1 MLNWREFWSKPLQP
15 EPKTLTTMR
24 FRPPRSPLP
33 AEARWALLR
42 AFGPAGQSWNGPLDP
57 ERAVEAA
64 RALDLAPRIATRVP
78 VSCLVPELGEEQ
90 ARRLTAARG
99 VAALSSTELLETAR
113 LLALTA
119 AEAGIPIVL
128 LKGSALQARGFVSIG
143 SRWMSDVDV
152 LVAEPAVEPLAD
164 ALRTS
169 GFEPLAGT
177 VACEHQIAPLRRAGH
192 TLEIHRFLPGVVP
205 PGETRFA
212 TADALLRHQAL
223 EPLAGWPAGTRI
235 PAPRVLAAH
244 ALVHGIAQ
252 HGFAPQS
259 YPLTRML
266 ADLADLGASSVAAAA
281 AWAVPHVS
289 GDEARAASD
298 LVRELAAGV
307 LPEASPLLAHAV
319 FGLSDARYAA
329 SLRFRALGSVPSLLP
344 RPLAFARDVWQALF
358 PGRARL
364 AGLYG
369 REGSDLSRA
378 ARRPLDLAFRLGRM
392 LWS

>member
-1 MLNWREFWSKPLQP
+1 MVNWRQLRSKPLQT
-15 EPKTLTTMR
+15 EPKTLTAMR

-42 AFGPAGQSWNGPLDP
+42 AFGPAGRPWNGPLDP
-57 ERAVEAA
+57 ERAIEMA
-64 RALDLAPRIATRVP
+64 RALDLAPRIATRVAIP
-78 VSCLVPELGEEQ
+78 CLVAELGEER

-99 VAALSSTELLETAR
+99 VAAVSSTELIETAR

-128 LKGSALQARGFVSIG
+128 LKGIALQARGFVSIG
-143 SRWMSDVDV
+143 ARWMSDVDV

-164 ALRTS
+164 ALRAS
-169 GFEPLAGT
+169 GFETLAGT
-177 VACEHQIAPLRRAGH
+177 VACEHQMPPLRRAGQ

-205 PGETRFA
+205 PGETSFA
-212 TADALLRHQAL
+212 TTETLLRQQAL
-223 EPLAGWPAGTRI
+223 EPLFGWPKGTRV
-235 PAPRVLAAH
+235 PSPHVLAAH

-252 HGFAPQS
+252 HGFAPRS

-266 ADLADLGASSVAAAA
+266 ADLADLGAGAVAAAFSWA
-281 AWAVPHVS
+281 APHVS
-289 GDEARAASD
+289 AEEARAVSE
-298 LVRELAAGV
+298 LLLELAAGA

-319 FGLSDARYAA
+319 FGLTDARYAA
-329 SLRFRALGSVPSLLP
+329 SLRFRALGSGPSLLP

-364 AGLYG
+364 VGLYG
-369 REGSDLSRA
+369 LEGSDLTRA